1 MPLASFEAAPA
12 PVGEALLD
20 VMPEPTGADELEELV
35 VADGVGD
42 LLPGLDSLAEEP
54 WPVGDMLLA
63 VGAEPIAPVE
73 PIEPDEFIEEPLV
86 PMLDEPVALAAPFG
100 TRLPWVA
107 SPWADVDELPLL
119 AAGLPG
125 LVLVVAL
132 VVDDLVPLL
141 IVVVSAVGDFLLLFM
156 SPSASAEP
164 LAKAT
169 IDVRINAGASLRIWN
184 SNV

>member
-20 VMPEPTGADELEELV
+20 VMPEPTGADELEEFV
-35 VADGVGD
+35 VPDGVGD

-63 VGAEPIAPVE
+63 VEAEPIAPVE
-73 PIEPDEFIEEPLV
+73 PIEPDELIEEPLA
-86 PMLDEPVALAAPFG
+86 PMLEEPLALAAPFG

-107 SPWADVDELPLL
+107 SPWAEVDELPLL

-125 LVLVVAL
+125 LVLEVVL
-132 VVDDLVPLL
+132 VVDELVPLL
-141 IVVVSAVGDFLLLFM
+141 IVVSAVGDFLLLFM

-169 IDVRINAGASLRIWN
+169 IDVRMNAGASLRIWN